1 MKVFCSPTDDILGY
15 RGYLSTKGFDDVELV
30 PSIEQDFVTLVK
42 YAVAPN
48 VSEYTV
54 QKTLEMYECFS
65 GPGKDGGVYITE
77 QVGFTDQA
85 LSKIKELNG
94 SFFVPLTVGTVYK
107 ALPLGLSAETN
118 FFGPVDCFVYSSD
131 FAKKFVENVDF
142 RQPFDVVAMALLN
155 ASPPYKFVPISERL
169 DYNARPKDVYEGYWN
184 GIVGQALLVTV
195 MVVGGAILANI
206 FGLVKFSAKLQG
218 IIIVALFGLMLLY
231 VMAFFFRLFGVK
243 FSFIYDSSGLGIAF
257 GVLLVALA
265 ALAVINDIS
274 AIFAAEKVGAPKVF
288 EWYAAWGLMV
298 SVIWLYGE
306 ILSLLARLAAAKDR

>member
-1 MKVFCSPTDDILGY
+1 MANPVLAADRFTKPVGRTAASATMTA
-15 RGYLSTKGFDDVELV
+15 RGA
-30 PSIEQDFVTLVK
+30 LVK
-42 YAVAPN
+42 ALAFLVIVLAGGALGWSQVHQNRSGNYDTPGWLWL
-48 VSEYTV
+48 VSLLT
-54 QKTLEMYECFS
+54 
-65 GPGKDGGVYITE
+65 
-77 QVGFTDQA
+77 
-85 LSKIKELNG
+85 
-94 SFFVPLTVGTVYK
+94 FFLGMMAIANPAKVPLLG
-107 ALPLGLSAETN
+107 ALYSLGQ
-118 FFGPVDCFVYSSD
+118 G
-131 FAKKFVENVDF
+131 
-142 RQPFDVVAMALLN
+142 VVMGA
-155 ASPPYKFVPISERL
+155 ISH
-169 DYNARPKDVYEGYWN
+169 VYEGYWN

-218 IIIVALFGLMLLY
+218 IIIVALFGIMLLY
-231 VMAFFFRLFGVK
+231 VVAFFFRLFGVK